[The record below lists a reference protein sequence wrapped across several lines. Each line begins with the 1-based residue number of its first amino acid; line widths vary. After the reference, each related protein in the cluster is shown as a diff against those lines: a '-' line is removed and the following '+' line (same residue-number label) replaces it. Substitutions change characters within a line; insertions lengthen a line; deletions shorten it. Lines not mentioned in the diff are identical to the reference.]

1 MKKSRAENEACVL
14 AIAWV
19 IAWGI
24 GCYERSMEIIVI
36 ASLFVGVLL
45 ACSWRIERLERRI
58 AYYRRELS
66 RQIRAE
72 LEESDLTAE
81 QTEEK
86 PTIIVSKGNSA

>member
-14 AIAWV
+14 ALAWA

-24 GCYERSMEIIVI
+24 GCYESSMGIIIV

-45 ACSWRIERLERRI
+45 ACSWRIERLEKRI
-58 AYYRRELS
+58 AYYRRELG

-72 LEESDLTAE
+72 LEAE
-81 QTEEK
+81 EEEHE
-86 PTIIVSKGNSA
+86 PHITISKGA

>member
-14 AIAWV
+14 ALAWV

-24 GCYERSMEIIVI
+24 GCYERSMEIIII

-45 ACSWRIERLERRI
+45 ACSWRIERLEKRI

-72 LEESDLTAE
+72 LEEPEISAE
-81 QTEEK
+81 QAKEK
-86 PTIIVSKGNSA
+86 PTITVSKGKSA

>member
-14 AIAWV
+14 ALAWV

-24 GCYERSMEIIVI
+24 GCYERSMEIIII

-58 AYYRRELS
+58 AYYRRELG
-66 RQIRAE
+66 RQIREE
-72 LEESDLTAE
+72 LEAE
-81 QTEEK
+81 EAEEEEHE
-86 PTIIVSKGNSA
+86 PHITISKGA

>member
-1 MKKSRAENEACVL
+1 MKNLKKSETEACIV

-19 IAWGI
+19 IAWGV

-58 AYYRRELS
+58 AYYRRELG
-66 RQIRAE
+66 RQIR
-72 LEESDLTAE
+72 EECETKFDE
-81 QTEEK
+81 QEQ
-86 PTIIVSKGNSA
+86 PQIIMSKGKTA